1 MDHRDTETQTH
12 TPKPMNIRSILLT
25 ALLVL
30 ALPAVA
36 HEKKGDKHDHKHDKK
51 HKHDDDHD
59 HEHEEKIVGPNGGR
73 VVTSTEPHFE
83 FLVLDD
89 RKLKITFLSEEGE
102 AVAPGEAKVTAVGGE
117 RSKPTKFA
125 FAEADGALLSD
136 NALPEGEQIPM
147 VLQVRLTP
155 DAKTVTE
162 KFTVNLAKCPT
173 CEYKEYACICEH
185 DHDHDHDHDHKKDKK
200 KKG

>member
-1 MDHRDTETQTH
+1 M
-12 TPKPMNIRSILLT
+12 KIRLPLLL
-25 ALLVL
+25 ALCAI
-30 ALPAVA
+30 ALPAA
-36 HEKKGDKHDHKHDKK
+36 ADKKHKHDDHKHDKK

-59 HEHEEKIVGPNGGR
+59 HDEKMVGPNGGR

-83 FLVLDD
+83 FLVLED

-102 AVAPGEAKVTAVGGE
+102 AVAPGKATITAVGGE

-125 FAEADGALLSD
+125 FAEADGALVSD
-136 NALPEGEQIPM
+136 AALPEGEQIPI
-147 VLQVRLTP
+147 VLQVKLTP

-173 CEYKEYACICEH
+173 CEYKEYACIC
-185 DHDHDHDHDHKKDKK
+185 DHDHDHEHDHKDEKK

>member
-1 MDHRDTETQTH
+1 
-12 TPKPMNIRSILLT
+12 MNIRSILLT
-25 ALLVL
+25 ALLAL

-36 HEKKGDKHDHKHDKK
+36 DEKKGDKHDHKHDKK
-51 HKHDDDHD
+51 HKHDDEHD

-125 FAEADGALLSD
+125 FSEADGALVSD
-136 NALPEGEQIPM
+136 VALPEGDMVPL
-147 VLQVRLTP
+147 VLQVKVSP

-162 KFTVNLAKCPT
+162 KLTVNLNDCPT
-173 CEYKEYACICEH
+173 CEYKEYACIC
-185 DHDHDHDHDHKKDKK
+185 DHDHDHDHDDHDHDHKKEEKK

>member
-1 MDHRDTETQTH
+1 
-12 TPKPMNIRSILLT
+12 MNIRSILLLP
-25 ALLVL
+25 ALLAI

-36 HEKKGDKHDHKHDKK
+36 DEKKHDHKHKHGEK
-51 HKHDDDHD
+51 HKHDDHD

-73 VVTSTEPHFE
+73 VVTATEPHFE

-102 AVAPGEAKVTAVGGE
+102 AIAPGKATVTAVGGE
-117 RSKPTKFA
+117 RAKPTTFA
-125 FAEADGALLSD
+125 FAEAGGALVSD
-136 NALPEGEQIPM
+136 AALPEGDMVPL
-147 VLQVRLTP
+147 VLQVKLTP

-162 KFTVNLAKCPT
+162 KFTVNLNDCPT
-173 CEYKEYACICEH
+173 CEYKEYACIC
-185 DHDHDHDHDHKKDKK
+185 DHDHDHDHDHKKEKK